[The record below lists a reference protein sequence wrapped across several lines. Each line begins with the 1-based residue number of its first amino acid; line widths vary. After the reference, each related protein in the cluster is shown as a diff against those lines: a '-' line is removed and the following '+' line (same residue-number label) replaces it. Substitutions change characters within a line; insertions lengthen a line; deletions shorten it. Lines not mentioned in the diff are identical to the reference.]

1 MRGRHTSCSLTKRM
15 ASRSRQHGTESL
27 GSGYLNA
34 AEAKEAT
41 AAQIPAQIPSERSN
55 MTIR

>member
-1 MRGRHTSCSLTKRM
+1 M
-15 ASRSRQHGTESL
+15 ASRSRQHGAESL

-41 AAQIPAQIPSERSN
+41 AAQIPAQIPSDNSD
-55 MTIR
+55 MTVK